1 MIQPHNIAISALIG
15 FWKIT
20 HELKNKQI
28 SGWFRQITCTSEVKE
43 RWLLCDE
50 VSAAPYLEPS
60 AATHLQVSACKS
72 SARAEKY
79 SRYWWCWCL
88 SPHSRHFS
96 SRTLWPCCAQVSGT
110 GETLA
115 LQKHKGGGWR
125 CCRRAS
131 FQLASRC
138 AGLLCQKGSQLPH
151 LQAAGW
157 RHPPGDLSKGQ
168 RPGCPSPECGYHP
181 RALIPMAQEELLRRG
196 VSSHWSIWPES
207 LGSPCQVIL
216 HLCPQPGW
224 GSGSGQSTSG
234 CPAGLSSSAQQNE
247 N

>member
-1 MIQPHNIAISALIG
+1 MIRADHLYQWSA
-15 FWKIT
+15 
-20 HELKNKQI
+20 
-28 SGWFRQITCTSEVKE
+28 VKE

-50 VSAAPYLEPS
+50 VSAAPHLETS

-96 SRTLWPCCAQVSGT
+96 SCTLWPCCAQVSGT

-138 AGLLCQKGSQLPH
+138 AGLLCQKGSQLPC

-157 RHPPGDLSKGQ
+157 RHLLVTLARDRGLAALPLSV
-168 RPGCPSPECGYHP
+168 
-181 RALIPMAQEELLRRG
+181 G
-196 VSSHWSIWPES
+196 VTP
-207 LGSPCQVIL
+207 
-216 HLCPQPGW
+216 
-224 GSGSGQSTSG
+224 
-234 CPAGLSSSAQQNE
+234 GLSSPWHRRSSSGEGWAAMIHLAWVTGLSLPSHSASLPPAWLGLWVRAEHVWLPCRTQLKCSAKWE
-247 N
+247 LT